1 MWIGPVDKRRSS
13 FDTREKIEKSEQS
26 DKLMEEIAISPAA
39 GEHGTLDSLFHYFR
53 SVTDGYELPCHR

>member
-26 DKLMEEIAISPAA
+26 DKLMEEIAISPSA
-39 GEHGTLDSLFHYFR
+39 GT
-53 SVTDGYELPCHR
+53 